1 MGLPRGGTERKK
13 GGHTNFVQGPD
24 LRILQIIP
32 SLDQAGAEKQMVL
45 LATGLA
51 RPEFDVHVCA
61 LTRLGPLAEPLREGG
76 IAVESIEKRW
86 KVDPAAYY
94 RLRRLIQRL
103 QPDLVHTWIFAANS
117 YGRQAALGAG
127 VKHVL
132 AGERC
137 VDRWKAWHE
146 LAIDRHLARKTDWI
160 VTNSSGVRDFYV
172 EHGLPRE
179 KFVIIPN
186 GIRVADI
193 PAAMG
198 QGGATPGSSRSAERQ
213 QLLEELRLPAHAR
226 LIGAVGRLW
235 PQKRYKDLIWAADL
249 LKVIRDDTYLLVV
262 GEGPERERLE
272 RFREEVQI
280 EDRVRLLGHRPD
292 VPRIL
297 RQLDCF
303 WLGSGYEGQ
312 SNSLMEA
319 MATGIPVIATNIP
332 GNQDL
337 IEQGVSGFLVAV
349 GDRAGFARWTNTLL
363 DDQPLARKIA
373 AAARDRMASQF
384 SVERMVERYS
394 DLYRQTLQ
402 AQRLPSHVE

>member
-76 IAVESIEKRW
+76 IPVESIEKRW

-186 GIRVADI
+186 GIRVSDI

-198 QGGATPGSSRSAERQ
+198 QAGAQGAVLMATSGQGTMTYSLGSAVAGLLGDREGMRAVVQPQSGTGVALPLVNSGELDIGFASAIEVGSSNSSSRRRAPSRS
-213 QLLEELRLPAHAR
+213 
-226 LIGAVGRLW
+226 
-235 PQKRYKDLIWAADL
+235 
-249 LKVIRDDTYLLVV
+249 
-262 GEGPERERLE
+262 
-272 RFREEVQI
+272 
-280 EDRVRLLGHRPD
+280 
-292 VPRIL
+292 
-297 RQLDCF
+297 
-303 WLGSGYEGQ
+303 
-312 SNSLMEA
+312 
-319 MATGIPVIATNIP
+319 
-332 GNQDL
+332 
-337 IEQGVSGFLVAV
+337 
-349 GDRAGFARWTNTLL
+349 
-363 DDQPLARKIA
+363 PLARA
-373 AAARDRMASQF
+373 ARTAAARWVS
-384 SVERMVERYS
+384 
-394 DLYRQTLQ
+394 LT
-402 AQRLPSHVE
+402 